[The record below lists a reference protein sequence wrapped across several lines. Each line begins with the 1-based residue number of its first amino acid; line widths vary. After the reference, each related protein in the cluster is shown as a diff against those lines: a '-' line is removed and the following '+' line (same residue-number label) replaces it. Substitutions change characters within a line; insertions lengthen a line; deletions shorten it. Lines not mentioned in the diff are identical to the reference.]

1 MSHKNVTKVVMKMVS
16 VFRCQP
22 VLEDEYEDDILFS
35 SFYSS
40 SSSSSYSGVVLYLTP
55 ETRHLVPKIEPC
67 FVNYSRDTTLEAIG
81 SILKVCTI
89 RVEPFYDKGARCC
102 VRC

>member
-1 MSHKNVTKVVMKMVS
+1 VSHKNVTKVVMKMVS

-22 VLEDEYEDDILFS
+22 VLEDDILFS

-40 SSSSSYSGVVLYLTP
+40 SSSYSYSGVVLYLTP

-89 RVEPFYDKGARCC
+89 RVEPFYDKGARC
-102 VRC
+102 RARW